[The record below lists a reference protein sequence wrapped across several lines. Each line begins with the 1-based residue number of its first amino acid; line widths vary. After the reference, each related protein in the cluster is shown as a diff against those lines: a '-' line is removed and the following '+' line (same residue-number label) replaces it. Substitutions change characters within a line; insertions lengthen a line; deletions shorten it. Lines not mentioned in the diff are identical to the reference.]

1 MTIPLASDAIWKDLL
16 FKRKQF
22 DFEFLALKMLLGRLI
37 MSVEHDPSDANVEKC
52 ASQLYDMLEKNQ
64 HLPSAQHDI
73 QKLGS

>member
-1 MTIPLASDAIWKDLL
+1 MTIPLASDVIWKDLL
-16 FKRKQF
+16 FKRKQY

-37 MSVEHDPSDANVEKC
+37 MDVEHDPSDGNVEKC
-52 ASQLYDMLEKNQ
+52 AAQLFAVLDKNQ